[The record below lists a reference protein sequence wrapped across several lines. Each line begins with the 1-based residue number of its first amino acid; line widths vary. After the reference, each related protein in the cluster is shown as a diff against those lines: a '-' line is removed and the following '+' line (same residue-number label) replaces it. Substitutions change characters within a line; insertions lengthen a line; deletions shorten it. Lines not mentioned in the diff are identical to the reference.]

1 MTLAQV
7 SSFRPFSLLTTRNM
21 AVKGLKDTIYR
32 GYAEQPPALLKMN
45 YGNKVRNEYMKEE
58 RKKLFLYYLKLPY
71 IIISSYA
78 YTTARI

>member
-1 MTLAQV
+1 
-7 SSFRPFSLLTTRNM
+7 M

-58 RKKLFLYYLKLPY
+58 REKKSCYIYIYIYRLY
-71 IIISSYA
+71 A
-78 YTTARI
+78 T

>member
-1 MTLAQV
+1 
-7 SSFRPFSLLTTRNM
+7 M

-58 RKKLFLYYLKLPY
+58 RKKKCFY
-71 IIISSYA
+71 IYI
-78 YTTARI
+78 